1 MLRTILKP
9 NAPRINLSIPADY
22 VGEEV
27 EVLVFPINSADN
39 LQQSANEVNAAANTV
54 PVFGCL
60 KGQIQ
65 MSDDFDE
72 PLDDF
77 KDYMGIHNDE
87 LIIKS
92 AERKPRHGWNEAF
105 AKMSEA
111 KADKLLLPDNIDSAA
126 FEWVW

>member
-1 MLRTILKP
+1 MVRTILKP
-9 NAPRINLSIPADY
+9 NVPEINLSIPADY

-27 EVLVFPINSADN
+27 EILVFPISNTDN
-39 LQQSANEVNAAANTV
+39 LQKPINDIDTASHAV

-77 KDYMGIHNDE
+77 KDYM
-87 LIIKS
+87 
-92 AERKPRHGWNEAF
+92 
-105 AKMSEA
+105 
-111 KADKLLLPDNIDSAA
+111 
-126 FEWVW
+126 

>member
-1 MLRTILKP
+1 MVRTIIKP

-27 EVLVFPINSADN
+27 EILIFPVNSADN
-39 LQQSANEVNAAANTV
+39 SQQSANDVDTSAHAI

-77 KDYMGIHNDE
+77 KDYM
-87 LIIKS
+87 
-92 AERKPRHGWNEAF
+92 
-105 AKMSEA
+105 
-111 KADKLLLPDNIDSAA
+111 
-126 FEWVW
+126 

>member
-1 MLRTILKP
+1 MVRTILKP
-9 NAPRINLSIPADY
+9 NVPRISLSIPADY

-27 EVLVFPINSADN
+27 EVLVFPINNTDK
-39 LQQSANEVNAAANTV
+39 LQKSINDIDTTARTV

-77 KDYMGIHNDE
+77 KDYM
-87 LIIKS
+87 
-92 AERKPRHGWNEAF
+92 
-105 AKMSEA
+105 
-111 KADKLLLPDNIDSAA
+111 
-126 FEWVW
+126 